1 MGLCIVLSL
10 ARVGPGM
17 EHPDFT
23 RRTPWSGILLWV
35 PPLDVVPQLSLGSP

>member
-10 ARVGPGM
+10 ARVGAGT

-23 RRTPWSGILLWV
+23 RRPPRSGILLWV
-35 PPLDVVPQLSLGSP
+35 PPLDVVLQLSSGSP